1 MTAHPI
7 LHLDRSHFALRTVLW
22 QAQIGVPAST
32 RRSRLSPTYAG
43 ERYPALATCTTSSPT
58 RILAGERWQSPHLPK
73 KAKNEGHRRIF
84 SGDVEF
90 RVQGMRGNPLGQQCY
105 SDVTPVRNCTIR
117 AFDAGFSP
125 NSGVWGLK
133 R

>member
-1 MTAHPI
+1 
-7 LHLDRSHFALRTVLW
+7 LHNFVSN
-22 QAQIGVPAST
+22 
-32 RRSRLSPTYAG
+32 
-43 ERYPALATCTTSSPT
+43 
-58 RILAGERWQSPHLPK
+58 PHLGGGTMAIASSSE